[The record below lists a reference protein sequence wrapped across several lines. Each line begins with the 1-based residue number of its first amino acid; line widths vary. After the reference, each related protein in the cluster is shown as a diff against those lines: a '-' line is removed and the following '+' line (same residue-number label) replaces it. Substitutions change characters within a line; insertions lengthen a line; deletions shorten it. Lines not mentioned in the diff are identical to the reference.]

1 MVAEGEIVLALVFGS
16 VRRSVW
22 VNGIWGYDDYRTQD
36 EAQARRGSAALT
48 RK

>member
-1 MVAEGEIVLALVFGS
+1 MMAEVEIVLALAFGR

-22 VNGIWGYDDYRTQD
+22 ANGVRGYDDYRTQD